1 MAGAKPSFVPFVVSF
16 GGEPYFLDK
25 DLEKARS
32 WEGRIVAFFDGDGLT
47 DQELVSF
54 CESPPFDGG
63 ERVVI
68 IDDAQKIKGDKQL
81 KRYIETK
88 NSADTMTVIVAI
100 IRSEKLPEIWA
111 SAAKKGRRLEY
122 KKLKTYEDNNE
133 VIRWVEAEAKRL
145 GVVLDKGVSGMLY
158 QLVGADLHRL
168 ANELEKLQVITKK
181 GEVVTTAILSTVISP
196 SPTSEPWQ
204 VAEAAMEKDI
214 KKAMNLLS
222 VLYRNQGDEANVPLT
237 YALMRQVEKA
247 IVARQ
252 LLDRKATDEEISV
265 AVGMHPWRCKNHF
278 IPLVRRHGMD
288 KLAGHMT
295 RLCRLDES
303 VKSSARSKRTLV
315 ELAVLSIAG

>member
-222 VLYRNQGDEANVPLT
+222 VLYRNQG
-237 YALMRQVEKA
+237 MR
-247 IVARQ
+247 
-252 LLDRKATDEEISV
+252 
-265 AVGMHPWRCKNHF
+265 
-278 IPLVRRHGMD
+278 
-288 KLAGHMT
+288 
-295 RLCRLDES
+295 
-303 VKSSARSKRTLV
+303 RTFL
-315 ELAVLSIAG
+315 